1 MVMMYV
7 SAFYGEYCM
16 ALMDEILCCH
26 KSSCHKYLN
35 EKGEI
40 CTHGD
45 TCARKALILI
55 FYSQNK

>member
-16 ALMDEILCCH
+16 VLMDEILCCH

-35 EKGEI
+35 EGGNLY
-40 CTHGD
+40 T
-45 TCARKALILI
+45 R
-55 FYSQNK
+55 